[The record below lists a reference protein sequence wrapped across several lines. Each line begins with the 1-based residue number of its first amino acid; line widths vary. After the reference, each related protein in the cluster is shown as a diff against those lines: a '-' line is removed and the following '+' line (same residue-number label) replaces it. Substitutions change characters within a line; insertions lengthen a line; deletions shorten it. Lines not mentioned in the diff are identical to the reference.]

1 MATVLVTG
9 GNRGIGLALAQR
21 YAERGDRVYIT
32 SRDPGIPLPEG
43 VHGVLP
49 LDVRDQSS
57 IDALARRL
65 EGERLDVLLN
75 NAGVLERNTL
85 EALNLDSIR
94 FQFEVNA
101 LGPLRVTS
109 ALRGCLGQGSKVGIV
124 TSRMGS
130 VADNTSGSHY
140 GYRMSKAA
148 VNMAGKSLA
157 VDLAPEGVALRLLHP
172 GYVKTGMTGFR
183 GNWGPDEASK
193 GLVACM
199 DALTL
204 AKTGE
209 FWHASGEPLP
219 W

>member
-21 YAERGDRVYIT
+21 YAARGDRVYVT
-32 SRDPGIPLPEG
+32 SRQPVPELSG
-43 VHGVLP
+43 SFYRVLP
-49 LDVRDQSS
+49 LDVRSQDS
-57 IDALARRL
+57 IDGLVTGL
-65 EGERLDVLLN
+65 QGEQLDVLIN
-75 NAGVLERNTL
+75 NAGVLERN
-85 EALNLDSIR
+85 ALDGLDVDSVR

-101 LGPLRVTS
+101 LGPLRVTA
-109 ALRGCLGQGSKVGIV
+109 ALRSCLVSGSKVGIV

-130 VADNTSGSHY
+130 VGDNSSGGHY

-148 VNMAGKSLA
+148 ANMAGKSLA
-157 VDLAPEGVALRLLHP
+157 VDLAPHGIALRLLHP

-183 GNWGPDEASK
+183 GNCGPEEASR
-193 GLVACM
+193 GLLACM

-204 AKTGE
+204 AETGE